1 MPYFLLRLVAPTNF
15 MRLSLMKAAALGC
28 VLCCEA
34 GYPVPHLAS
43 RRFGGFMAGT
53 KLKVT
58 VLYDLWE
65 EEPAPVEEEVPPPR
79 KRAGKKKRKK
89 KPVKHD
95 REEVFEA
102 LEKLGHEPSYYVL
115 NGPTQS
121 LVGLAKCGADLIFN
135 ITESWAG
142 DNTNGLQVTAFLD
155 LLDIPYTG
163 AGPHAHILAQ
173 DKSIA
178 KKMFAFH
185 DIQSP
190 YFATAYRGNID
201 HAHDIS
207 FPLIVKPTSE
217 DGSIG
222 IDAAAVVTSV
232 KELMERLSYI
242 QTEFD
247 SPALI
252 EEYIEGREI
261 YAAIL
266 GNYENPYPLP
276 LVELDLSKLPKGV
289 PRIASSDVKF
299 KKDSEAYTL
308 TKSVIAEDLDE
319 ETSTR
324 LTEIAIKAY
333 RAVRLRDYGR
343 IDMRISS
350 KGEVYV
356 IEANPNP
363 WLSSAQEFFMAAKK
377 SGLSYTQMIGEI
389 VDLAMARHA

>member
-1 MPYFLLRLVAPTNF
+1 MT
-15 MRLSLMKAAALGC
+15 
-28 VLCCEA
+28 
-34 GYPVPHLAS
+34 
-43 RRFGGFMAGT
+43 GG

-65 EEPAPVEEEVPPPR
+65 EEPAEVQEEVPAPR
-79 KRAGKKKRKK
+79 KRKGQTKRKK
-89 KPVKHD
+89 KPVKQD
-95 REEVFEA
+95 REEIFEA

-115 NGPTQS
+115 DGRPQS
-121 LVGLAKCGADLIFN
+121 LFGLAKCGADLIFN
-135 ITESWAG
+135 ITESYAG
-142 DNTNGLQVTAFLD
+142 DDTKEMHVTAFLD

-163 AGPHAHILAQ
+163 AGPHANILAQ
-173 DKSIA
+173 DKAIA
-178 KKMFAFH
+178 KKMFAFYG
-185 DIQSP
+185 IQSP
-190 YFATAYRGNID
+190 YFATAYRGTID

-232 KELMERLSYI
+232 KELMERVAYI
-242 QTEFD
+242 QEEFD

-266 GNYENPYPLP
+266 GSYEKAHALP
-276 LVELDLSKLPKGV
+276 LVELDLSKLPKGM
-289 PRIASSDVKF
+289 PRIASQDVKF
-299 KKDSEAYTL
+299 EKDTEAYKL
-308 TKSVIAEDLDE
+308 TKSAIAEDLDE
-319 ETSTR
+319 ETATK
-324 LTEIAIKAY
+324 LTEIAVKAY
-333 RAVRLRDYGR
+333 RAVKLRDYGR
-343 IDMRISS
+343 IDMRVSK

-363 WLSSAQEFFMAAKK
+363 WLSSGQEFAMAAKK

-389 VDLAMARHA
+389 VDLAMARQA